1 MNITGER
8 VTVKRLCARQVL
20 DSRAFPTVCA
30 TALLSNGATG
40 SAMVPSGA
48 STGAHEAHELRDGG
62 DSYLGKGVLQAV
74 TAVNGELTDAVAGR
88 DAYDQPLLDGLLI
101 DRDGSENKSR
111 LGANALLAASLAMA
125 RAAANSLQLPL
136 YRYVGG
142 ANARVLPRPMM
153 NVLNGGKHANNGL
166 SVQEFMIVPTGA
178 NDFSTAVEHCVRVYH
193 ALKGLLIK
201 KNLSTGLGDEGGF
214 APSLDSDAA
223 AIELLLEAAD
233 DAGLLGQISIAL
245 DAASSEFFDGS
256 AYRLQN
262 ETLSACGM
270 IGHWEALAKKYP
282 IISIEDGL
290 AEDDFDG
297 WATLTQR
304 LGNKIQLVGDDLF
317 ATNAQRLKKG
327 IELRA
332 ANAILV
338 KVNQI
343 GTLTEAMDAVRLA
356 QKAGYNAVISHRSG
370 ETEDTTIADLAVA
383 LNCGQIKTGAPAR
396 SERTAKYNRLLEI
409 DLELGRHAVWGL
421 AC

>member
-166 SVQEFMIVPTGA
+166 SV
-178 NDFSTAVEHCVRVYH
+178 
-193 ALKGLLIK
+193 
-201 KNLSTGLGDEGGF
+201 
-214 APSLDSDAA
+214 
-223 AIELLLEAAD
+223 
-233 DAGLLGQISIAL
+233 
-245 DAASSEFFDGS
+245 
-256 AYRLQN
+256 
-262 ETLSACGM
+262 
-270 IGHWEALAKKYP
+270 
-282 IISIEDGL
+282 
-290 AEDDFDG
+290 
-297 WATLTQR
+297 
-304 LGNKIQLVGDDLF
+304 
-317 ATNAQRLKKG
+317 
-327 IELRA
+327 
-332 ANAILV
+332 
-338 KVNQI
+338 
-343 GTLTEAMDAVRLA
+343 
-356 QKAGYNAVISHRSG
+356 
-370 ETEDTTIADLAVA
+370 
-383 LNCGQIKTGAPAR
+383 
-396 SERTAKYNRLLEI
+396 
-409 DLELGRHAVWGL
+409 
-421 AC
+421 

>member
-1 MNITGER
+1 
-8 VTVKRLCARQVL
+8 
-20 DSRAFPTVCA
+20 
-30 TALLSNGATG
+30 
-40 SAMVPSGA
+40 
-48 STGAHEAHELRDGG
+48 
-62 DSYLGKGVLQAV
+62 
-74 TAVNGELTDAVAGR
+74 
-88 DAYDQPLLDGLLI
+88 
-101 DRDGSENKSR
+101 
-111 LGANALLAASLAMA
+111 
-125 RAAANSLQLPL
+125 
-136 YRYVGG
+136 
-142 ANARVLPRPMM
+142 
-153 NVLNGGKHANNGL
+153 
-166 SVQEFMIVPTGA
+166 
-178 NDFSTAVEHCVRVYH
+178 
-193 ALKGLLIK
+193 
-201 KNLSTGLGDEGGF
+201 
-214 APSLDSDAA
+214 
-223 AIELLLEAAD
+223 
-233 DAGLLGQISIAL
+233 
-245 DAASSEFFDGS
+245 
-256 AYRLQN
+256 
-262 ETLSACGM
+262 M

-327 IELRA
+327 IERRA

-356 QKAGYNAVISHRSG
+356 QKAGYNAVMSHRSG